1 MASTNGITGDS
12 LINKPNTKEF
22 EENFDRIFRKDRLK
36 EGTEKPNGEQF
47 GNLTDPAVTKET

>member
-22 EENFDRIFRKDRLK
+22 EENFDRIFRKEKQK
-36 EGTEKPNGEQF
+36 EIDKRFKDGINKPNSEQF
-47 GNLTDPAVTKET
+47 NDK